1 MKKKN
6 KKKDRC
12 VPNRRQ
18 NARQMWSHSR
28 RFLKGKNGYHS
39 VERDGNEWRTA
50 SAGHIQ
56 LDGCASKFLWQR
68 HLPFCRCLFHIIYH
82 RRSKCSA
89 SHTHTLSLSLS
100 SRIVY
105 YVCTPLLPA
114 HYFSMLVSSHPVDE
128 ETQASR
134 PTGPW
139 TSALECTTT
148 IQSFKHHI

>member
-1 MKKKN
+1 MCPKSTAKRPPNVVTQSSLFEREKWISFSRTRR
-6 KKKDRC
+6 KRMTDRICRPHSTGRLC
-12 VPNRRQ
+12 VQVPMTTTF
-18 NARQMWSHSR
+18 A
-28 RFLKGKNGYHS
+28 FLSLSFPYY
-39 VERDGNEWRTA
+39 
-50 SAGHIQ
+50 IP
-56 LDGCASKFLWQR
+56 QR
-68 HLPFCRCLFHIIYH
+68 H

-89 SHTHTLSLSLS
+89 SHTHTLSLSLSLS